1 MINYFY
7 QLTFIKDDIRTL
19 QKTLENTYVFRI
31 LENALEKEALY
42 TVI

>member
-7 QLTFIKDDIRTL
+7 QLTFIKDDIPTL
-19 QKTLENTYVFRI
+19 QKTLENTYVFCI
-31 LENALEKEALY
+31 LENALEKAALY